1 MTYVVTVLSV
11 TQVTHDVRCIRFQK
25 PGNYTF
31 VPGQATD
38 VSINKPAWK
47 EEKRPF
53 TFTCLN
59 TEPYLEFTI
68 KSYNDHE
75 GVTKQIGLLQEGD
88 ELIIDDPWGTIE
100 YKGEGYFIAGGAG
113 ITPFM
118 AILRQLHKE
127 NRLGSNKLFFSNK
140 TPADIIYEKELKEM
154 LGDQVIFVLTQPEA
168 GSNHPKQRIDE
179 TFLKTQVDR
188 FDSHFYICGPDPMI
202 QSIAGILTQ
211 NGADPQ
217 AVVFEK

>member
-1 MTYVVTVLSV
+1 MEYPIKVLSI
-11 TQVTHDVRCIRFQK
+11 TQVTHNVRCIRLQK
-25 PGNYTF
+25 PENYVF

-38 VSINKPAWK
+38 VSVNKPAWK
-47 EEKRPF
+47 DEKRPF

-59 TEPYLEFTI
+59 TDPYLEFTI

-75 GVTKQIGLLQEGD
+75 GVTKQIGLLEAGD

-118 AILRQLHKE
+118 AILRQLYKD
-127 NRLGSNKLFFSNK
+127 NLLGNNKLFFSNQ
-140 TPADIIYEKELKEM
+140 TAADIIYEEELKEK
-154 LGDQVIFVLTQPEA
+154 LGDNAIFVLTKPEGESA
-168 GSNHPKQRIDE
+168 GRKNYIDE
-179 TFLKTQVDR
+179 QFLKTHVDR

-202 QSIAGILTQ
+202 QGITTILTQ